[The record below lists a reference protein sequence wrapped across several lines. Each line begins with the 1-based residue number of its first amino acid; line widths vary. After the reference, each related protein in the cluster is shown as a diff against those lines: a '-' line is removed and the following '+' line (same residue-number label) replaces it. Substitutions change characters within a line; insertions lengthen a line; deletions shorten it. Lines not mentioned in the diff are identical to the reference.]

1 MSNRFLIAAWIVL
14 TVILFNACK
23 TSGPGIFGKKTPHE
37 QYGDRL
43 VDAGLRSSVLGNSW
57 FHMAEQSLSAP
68 LTIMVPYKETGYF
81 PADRPMAA
89 GLRFNALR
97 GQKLSIVV
105 QKIPATNFAL
115 YIDLWKAADGSSP
128 LKHITAADTTTN
140 SIEHEV
146 SETSQYIL
154 RLQPELLSSGEYTV
168 TITTGPALAYPIK
181 APGKDHIKSLWGAD
195 RDGGA
200 RKHEGID
207 IFAARKTPVVA
218 AADGRVTRV
227 TETAIGGKVVWVRV
241 KDRDYTLYYA
251 HLDSQLV
258 NDGQTVRTGDTLGL
272 MGNTGNARTTAP
284 HLHFGIYTFGGP
296 IDPIAFVKPVEAQ
309 PDDISGSLRL
319 LGKLAR
325 VTSSSSGMYDTPA
338 SGTEKAMDI
347 PSNTAVMVD
356 AATSTWYKVSLP
368 NGRPGFIRHTALAGI
383 EKPVRNISLKTALP
397 LLEKPD
403 SLAPK
408 KTSIPTGET
417 VDILGNFE
425 NYYLVKTRENLTGW
439 IVR

>member
-1 MSNRFLIAAWIVL
+1 MSNRFFSAAGVVL
-14 TVILFNACK
+14 TLVLFNACK

-57 FHMAEQSLSAP
+57 FRMAEQSLTAP
-68 LTIMVPYKETGYF
+68 LTITVPYKETGYF
-81 PADRPMAA
+81 PADRPLAT

-97 GQKLSIVV
+97 GQKLSITVEKKPV
-105 QKIPATNFAL
+105 TNFAL
-115 YIDLWKAADGSSP
+115 YIDLWKAAEGSSA

-146 SETSQYIL
+146 KETSQYIL

-168 TITTGPALAYPIK
+168 TIITGPALAYPIK
-181 APGKDHIKSLWGAD
+181 APGKDHIKSFWGAD
-195 RDGGA
+195 RDGGE

-207 IFAARKTPVVA
+207 IFAARKTPVIA

-227 TETAIGGKVVWVRV
+227 TETPIGGKVVWVRV

-258 NDGQTVRTGDTLGL
+258 SDGQTVKAGDTLGL
-272 MGNTGNARTTAP
+272 MGNTGNAQTTAP

-296 IDPIAFVKPVEAQ
+296 IDPLAFVKPIEVQ

-325 VTSSSSGMYDTPA
+325 VSNSPSGIHNNPGGPVAEAVNLPANTP
-338 SGTEKAMDI
+338 
-347 PSNTAVMVD
+347 VMVN
-356 AATSTWYKVSLP
+356 AATSDWYKVSLP
-368 NGRPGFIRHTALAGI
+368 DDQRGFIRHTALSGI
-383 EKPVRNISLKTALP
+383 EKPIRNLSLKTTLP
-397 LLEKPD
+397 LFDKPD

-417 VDILGNFE
+417 VDILGTFE

-439 IVR
+439 ISK

>member
-1 MSNRFLIAAWIVL
+1 MSNRFLRVAWIVVTAL
-14 TVILFNACK
+14 LFNACK

-43 VDAGLRSSVLGNSW
+43 VDAGLRTSALGNSW
-57 FHMAEQSLSAP
+57 FRMAEQSLSAP
-68 LTIMVPYKETGYF
+68 STIMVPYKETGYF

-89 GLRFNALR
+89 GFRFNALR
-97 GQKLSIVV
+97 GQKLSIIVEKKPV
-105 QKIPATNFAL
+105 TNFAL
-115 YIDLWKAADGSSP
+115 YIDLWKAGAGSNP
-128 LKHITAADTTTN
+128 LKHITASDTTTN
-140 SIEHEV
+140 SIQYEV
-146 SETSQYIL
+146 TETSQYIL

-168 TITTGPALAYPIK
+168 TITTAPALAYPIK

-227 TETAIGGKVVWVRV
+227 TETPIGGKVVWMRV
-241 KDRDYTLYYA
+241 KDMDYTLYYA

-258 NDGQTVRTGDTLGL
+258 SDGQAVRTGDTLGL
-272 MGNTGNARTTAP
+272 MGNTGNARTTSP

-296 IDPIAFVKPVEAQ
+296 IDPIAFVKPVDVQ
-309 PDDISGSLRL
+309 PDNISGSLGL

-325 VTSSSSGMYDTPA
+325 VNNSAGIYDTPT
-338 SGTEKAMDI
+338 SGTEK
-347 PSNTAVMVD
+347 SLTLQLNTPVMVD
-356 AATSTWYKVSLP
+356 AATSYWYKVSLP
-368 NGRPGFIRHTALAGI
+368 NGRPGFIRNTALGEI
-383 EKPVRNISLKTALP
+383 ERPVRNISLKSTIP

-439 IVR
+439 IVK